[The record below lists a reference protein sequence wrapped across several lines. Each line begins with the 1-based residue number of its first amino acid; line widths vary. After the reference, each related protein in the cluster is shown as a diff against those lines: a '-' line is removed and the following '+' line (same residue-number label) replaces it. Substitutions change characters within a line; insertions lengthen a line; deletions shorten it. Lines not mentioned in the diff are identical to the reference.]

1 MLKPGPM
8 NNNLNLKIGNN
19 MGTMIKSSII
29 DERHKRLK
37 VFKNSREMQNIAI
50 QHGG

>member
-1 MLKPGPM
+1 MLKPRPM
-8 NNNLNLKIGNN
+8 NNSLNLKIGNN

-37 VFKNSREMQNIAI
+37 VLSNSREIQNIAI